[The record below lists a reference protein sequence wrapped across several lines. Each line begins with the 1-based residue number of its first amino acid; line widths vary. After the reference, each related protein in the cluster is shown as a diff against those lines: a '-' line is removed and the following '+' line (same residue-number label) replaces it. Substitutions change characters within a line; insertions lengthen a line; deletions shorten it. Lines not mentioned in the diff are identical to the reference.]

1 MADLI
6 EQNNQVFGNYYD
18 RINNLILKTKQNV
31 VKNINSEMVELY
43 FEIGSTINE
52 LIENYNLEA
61 SQNEILKLFSEKLT
75 REFGQGFSVPSL
87 KKMKKFYLTYKG
99 GSTLW
104 NQLSWSHNRLIMNI
118 DNEAKRN
125 FYLEE
130 TIKSNWSVRQ
140 LERQINSFYYERL
153 LSTSEEHKEEV
164 KNEIN
169 ILEKKEKVQD
179 FIKDPYV
186 LEFLDIKDRRFLE
199 KDLESNL
206 LEHISEFLLELGRGF
221 SFVARQKRIDVDGDN
236 FYIDLVFYNY
246 VLKCF
251 VLIDLKLDKLTH
263 QDIGQMDFYVRYYD
277 NEIKAEDDN
286 PTIGIILCSD
296 KKDTI
301 VKYSVLNDNKNLFAS
316 KYQLYLP
323 TEEELNMYLLPLDFN
338 VNSNGCHY
346 LKSAIFQYYYYP
358 HKFNSLDDLFL
369 SVAFEYGIT
378 SREVRDGIRSAL
390 IPFNR
395 YKNYNVSKPIM
406 KFFDLTKDP
415 ITPKYFISTFVTYL
429 RLKKM
434 RNK

>member
-1 MADLI
+1 MDSI
-6 EQNNQVFGNYYD
+6 MEQNNQVFGNYYNK
-18 RINNLILKTKQNV
+18 INDLILKTKQNV
-31 VKNINSEMVELY
+31 AKNINYEMVELY

-61 SQNEILKLFSEKLT
+61 SQNKILKLFSEKLT
-75 REFGQGFSVPSL
+75 QEFGQGFSVSNL
-87 KKMKKFYLTYKG
+87 KKMKKFYLTYED

-118 DNEAKRN
+118 DNEAKRT

-153 LSTSEEHKEEV
+153 LSTSKEHKEEV

-169 ILEKKEKVQD
+169 LLEKKEKVQD

-236 FYIDLVFYNY
+236 FYIDLVFYNF

-286 PTIGIILCSD
+286 PTMGIILCSD

-323 TEEELNMYLLPLDFN
+323 TEEELAREIQ
-338 VNSNGCHY
+338 
-346 LKSAIFQYYYYP
+346 KQ
-358 HKFNSLDDLFL
+358 KEE
-369 SVAFEYGIT
+369 FEDK
-378 SREVRDGIRSAL
+378 E
-390 IPFNR
+390 
-395 YKNYNVSKPIM
+395 
-406 KFFDLTKDP
+406 
-415 ITPKYFISTFVTYL
+415 
-429 RLKKM
+429 
-434 RNK
+434 

>member
-1 MADLI
+1 MSDI
-6 EQNNQVFGNYYD
+6 VKQDEVFGNYYN
-18 RINNLILKTKQNV
+18 RINSLILKTKQNV
-31 VKNINSEMVELY
+31 VKNINYEMVELY
-43 FEIGSTINE
+43 YAIGSTINE
-52 LIENYNLEA
+52 LIEEYHLEA
-61 SQNEILKLFSEKLT
+61 SQNKILKSFSEKLT
-75 REFGQGFSVPSL
+75 REFGEGYSVPNL
-87 KKMKKFYLTYKG
+87 KLMQKFYLTYKDG
-99 GSTLW
+99 YTLC

-118 DNEAKRN
+118 DNEVKRN

-169 ILEKKEKVQD
+169 VLEKKEKVQD

-221 SFVARQKRIDVDGDN
+221 SFVARQKRIDVDGEN

-323 TEEELNMYLLPLDFN
+323 TEEEL
-338 VNSNGCHY
+338 
-346 LKSAIFQYYYYP
+346 A
-358 HKFNSLDDLFL
+358 
-369 SVAFEYGIT
+369 
-378 SREVRDGIRSAL
+378 REIEKQKEE
-390 IPFNR
+390 F
-395 YKNYNVSKPIM
+395 
-406 KFFDLTKDP
+406 KD
-415 ITPKYFISTFVTYL
+415 
-429 RLKKM
+429 KK
-434 RNK
+434 

>member
-1 MADLI
+1 MDSI
-6 EQNNQVFGNYYD
+6 MEQNNQVFGNYYNK
-18 RINNLILKTKQNV
+18 INDLILKTKQNV
-31 VKNINSEMVELY
+31 AKNINYEMVELY

-61 SQNEILKLFSEKLT
+61 SQNKILKLFSEKLT
-75 REFGQGFSVPSL
+75 QEFGQGFSVSNL
-87 KKMKKFYLTYKG
+87 KKMKKFYLTYED

-118 DNEAKRN
+118 DNEAKRT
-125 FYLEE
+125 FYIEE

-153 LSTSEEHKEEV
+153 LSTSKEHKEEV

-169 ILEKKEKVQD
+169 LLEKKEKVQD

-236 FYIDLVFYNY
+236 FYIDLVFYNF

-323 TEEELNMYLLPLDFN
+323 TEEELAREIQ
-338 VNSNGCHY
+338 
-346 LKSAIFQYYYYP
+346 KQ
-358 HKFNSLDDLFL
+358 KEE
-369 SVAFEYGIT
+369 FEDK
-378 SREVRDGIRSAL
+378 E
-390 IPFNR
+390 
-395 YKNYNVSKPIM
+395 
-406 KFFDLTKDP
+406 
-415 ITPKYFISTFVTYL
+415 
-429 RLKKM
+429 
-434 RNK
+434 

>member
-1 MADLI
+1 MDSI
-6 EQNNQVFGNYYD
+6 MEQNNQVFGNYYNK
-18 RINNLILKTKQNV
+18 INDLILKTKQNV
-31 VKNINSEMVELY
+31 AKNINYEMVELY

-61 SQNEILKLFSEKLT
+61 SQNKILKLFSEKLT
-75 REFGQGFSVPSL
+75 QEFGQGFSVSNL
-87 KKMKKFYLTYKG
+87 KKMKKFYLTYED

-118 DNEAKRN
+118 DNEAKRT

-153 LSTSEEHKEEV
+153 LSTSKEHKEEV

-169 ILEKKEKVQD
+169 LLEKKEKVQD

-236 FYIDLVFYNY
+236 FYIDLVFYNF

-323 TEEELNMYLLPLDFN
+323 TEEELAREIQ
-338 VNSNGCHY
+338 
-346 LKSAIFQYYYYP
+346 KQ
-358 HKFNSLDDLFL
+358 KEE
-369 SVAFEYGIT
+369 FEDK
-378 SREVRDGIRSAL
+378 E
-390 IPFNR
+390 
-395 YKNYNVSKPIM
+395 
-406 KFFDLTKDP
+406 
-415 ITPKYFISTFVTYL
+415 
-429 RLKKM
+429 
-434 RNK
+434 

>member
-1 MADLI
+1 MGDI
-6 EQNNQVFGNYYD
+6 VKQDEVFGNYYN
-18 RINNLILKTKQNV
+18 RINTLILKTKKNV
-31 VKNINSEMVELY
+31 VKNVNYEMVELY

-52 LIENYNLEA
+52 LIESYNLET
-61 SQNEILKLFSEKLT
+61 SQNEIIKSFSEKLS
-75 REFGQGFSVPSL
+75 REFGEGFSVPNL
-87 KKMKKFYLTYKG
+87 KKMKKFYLTYRD

-118 DNEAKRN
+118 DDENKRN

-153 LSTSEEHKEEV
+153 LSTSDKHKEEV

-169 ILEKKEKVQD
+169 VLEKKDKVQD

-323 TEEELNMYLLPLDFN
+323 TEEELAREIE
-338 VNSNGCHY
+338 
-346 LKSAIFQYYYYP
+346 KQ
-358 HKFNSLDDLFL
+358 KEE
-369 SVAFEYGIT
+369 FE
-378 SREVRDGIRSAL
+378 D
-390 IPFNR
+390 
-395 YKNYNVSKPIM
+395 M
-406 KFFDLTKDP
+406 K
-415 ITPKYFISTFVTYL
+415 
-429 RLKKM
+429 
-434 RNK
+434 

>member
-1 MADLI
+1 MSDI
-6 EQNNQVFGNYYD
+6 VRQDEVFGNYYNK
-18 RINNLILKTKQNV
+18 INTLIMKTKKNV
-31 VKNINSEMVELY
+31 VKNVNYEMVELY

-61 SQNEILKLFSEKLT
+61 SQNEIIKSFSEKLSI
-75 REFGQGFSVPSL
+75 EFGEGFSVPNL
-87 KKMKKFYLTYKG
+87 KKMKKFYLTYRT
-99 GSTLW
+99 GSTAW

-118 DNEAKRN
+118 DDENKRN

-130 TIKSNWSVRQ
+130 AIKSNWSVRQ

-153 LSTSEEHKEEV
+153 LSTSENNKAEV
-164 KNEIN
+164 KKEIDV
-169 ILEKKEKVQD
+169 LEKKEKVQD

-221 SFVARQKRIDVDGDN
+221 SFVARQRRIDVDGDN

-277 NEIKAEDDN
+277 NEIKAIDDN

-301 VKYSVLNDNKNLFAS
+301 VKYSVLNDNKNLFTS

-323 TEEELNMYLLPLDFN
+323 TEEELAREIE
-338 VNSNGCHY
+338 
-346 LKSAIFQYYYYP
+346 KQ
-358 HKFNSLDDLFL
+358 KEE
-369 SVAFEYGIT
+369 FE
-378 SREVRDGIRSAL
+378 D
-390 IPFNR
+390 
-395 YKNYNVSKPIM
+395 
-406 KFFDLTKDP
+406 
-415 ITPKYFISTFVTYL
+415 
-429 RLKKM
+429 KK
-434 RNK
+434 

>member
-1 MADLI
+1 MSDLI
-6 EQNNQVFGNYYD
+6 EKNNKVFGNYYD

-52 LIENYNLEA
+52 LIEKYNLEA

-75 REFGQGFSVPSL
+75 LEFGQGFSVPSL
-87 KKMKKFYLTYKG
+87 KKMKKFYLTYKA

-118 DNEAKRN
+118 DNESKRK

-153 LSTSEEHKEEV
+153 LSTSEEHQKEV
-164 KNEIN
+164 KDEIN

-199 KDLESNL
+199 KDLEANL

-277 NEIKAEDDN
+277 NEIKVEDDN

-323 TEEELNMYLLPLDFN
+323 TEEELAREIE
-338 VNSNGCHY
+338 
-346 LKSAIFQYYYYP
+346 KQ
-358 HKFNSLDDLFL
+358 KEE
-369 SVAFEYGIT
+369 FE
-378 SREVRDGIRSAL
+378 D
-390 IPFNR
+390 
-395 YKNYNVSKPIM
+395 
-406 KFFDLTKDP
+406 
-415 ITPKYFISTFVTYL
+415 
-429 RLKKM
+429 KK
-434 RNK
+434 

>member
-75 REFGQGFSVPSL
+75 QEFGQGFSVPNL

-323 TEEELNMYLLPLDFN
+323 TEEELAREIE
-338 VNSNGCHY
+338 
-346 LKSAIFQYYYYP
+346 KQ
-358 HKFNSLDDLFL
+358 KEE
-369 SVAFEYGIT
+369 FEDK
-378 SREVRDGIRSAL
+378 E
-390 IPFNR
+390 
-395 YKNYNVSKPIM
+395 
-406 KFFDLTKDP
+406 
-415 ITPKYFISTFVTYL
+415 
-429 RLKKM
+429 
-434 RNK
+434 

>member
-1 MADLI
+1 MAYAKI
-6 EQNNQVFGNYYD
+6 SA
-18 RINNLILKTKQNV
+18 
-31 VKNINSEMVELY
+31 VKREENIR
-43 FEIGSTINE
+43 E
-52 LIENYNLEA
+52 LIEKNNLES
-61 SQNEILKLFSEKLT
+61 SQNEIIKLFSEKLT
-75 REFGQGFSVPSL
+75 KEFGTGFSVPSL

-118 DNEAKRN
+118 EEATKRN

-130 TIKSNWSVRQ
+130 CIKSNWSVRQ

-153 LSTSEEHKEEV
+153 ISTNDFNKSEV
-164 KNEIN
+164 KNEIYT
-169 ILEKKEKVQD
+169 LEKDENIQN

-186 LEFLDIKDRRFLE
+186 LEFLDIRNSRFLE
-199 KDLESNL
+199 KDLEANL

-221 SFVARQKRIDVDGDN
+221 SFVGRQKRIDVDGDN

-277 NEIKAEDDN
+277 NEIKDNQDN

-323 TEEELNMYLLPLDFN
+323 SEKELVNEIERQKAEFN
-338 VNSNGCHY
+338 
-346 LKSAIFQYYYYP
+346 
-358 HKFNSLDDLFL
+358 
-369 SVAFEYGIT
+369 E
-378 SREVRDGIRSAL
+378 
-390 IPFNR
+390 
-395 YKNYNVSKPIM
+395 
-406 KFFDLTKDP
+406 
-415 ITPKYFISTFVTYL
+415 
-429 RLKKM
+429 KK
-434 RNK
+434 

>member
-1 MADLI
+1 MANI
-6 EQNNQVFGNYYD
+6 INQNNDVFGNYYN
-18 RINNLILKTKQNV
+18 RINELILKTKQNV
-31 VKNINSEMVELY
+31 IKNINYEMVELY
-43 FEIGSTINE
+43 YAIGSTINE
-52 LIENYNLEA
+52 LIVEYHLEA
-61 SQNEILKLFSEKLT
+61 SQNKILRSFSEKLT
-75 REFGQGFSVPSL
+75 REFGEGYSVSNL
-87 KKMKKFYLTYKG
+87 KLTKKFYLTYKDG
-99 GSTLW
+99 YTLC

-323 TEEELNMYLLPLDFN
+323 TEEELAREIE
-338 VNSNGCHY
+338 
-346 LKSAIFQYYYYP
+346 KQ
-358 HKFNSLDDLFL
+358 KEE
-369 SVAFEYGIT
+369 FEDK
-378 SREVRDGIRSAL
+378 E
-390 IPFNR
+390 
-395 YKNYNVSKPIM
+395 
-406 KFFDLTKDP
+406 
-415 ITPKYFISTFVTYL
+415 
-429 RLKKM
+429 
-434 RNK
+434 

>member
-1 MADLI
+1 MSNIIKNDNEVL
-6 EQNNQVFGNYYD
+6 GNYYNK
-18 RINNLILKTKQNV
+18 INELILNTKRNV
-31 VKNINSEMVELY
+31 AKNINYEMVELY
-43 FEIGSTINE
+43 YQIGSTINE
-52 LIENYNLEA
+52 LIENYNLEE
-61 SQNEILKLFSEKLT
+61 SQNKIIKSFSEKLT
-75 REFGQGFSVPSL
+75 REFGEGFSVPNL

-118 DNEAKRN
+118 ENESKRN

-153 LSTSEEHKEEV
+153 LSTSDENKVEV

-169 ILEKKEKVQD
+169 ILERKEDVQN

-221 SFVARQKRIDVDGDN
+221 SFVARQRRIDVDGDN

-263 QDIGQMDFYVRYYD
+263 QDIGQMDFYVRYFD
-277 NEIKAEDDN
+277 NEIKEKDDN

-323 TEEELNMYLLPLDFN
+323 TEEELAREIE
-338 VNSNGCHY
+338 
-346 LKSAIFQYYYYP
+346 KQ
-358 HKFNSLDDLFL
+358 KE
-369 SVAFEYGIT
+369 EYK
-378 SREVRDGIRSAL
+378 E
-390 IPFNR
+390 
-395 YKNYNVSKPIM
+395 KE
-406 KFFDLTKDP
+406 
-415 ITPKYFISTFVTYL
+415 
-429 RLKKM
+429 
-434 RNK
+434 